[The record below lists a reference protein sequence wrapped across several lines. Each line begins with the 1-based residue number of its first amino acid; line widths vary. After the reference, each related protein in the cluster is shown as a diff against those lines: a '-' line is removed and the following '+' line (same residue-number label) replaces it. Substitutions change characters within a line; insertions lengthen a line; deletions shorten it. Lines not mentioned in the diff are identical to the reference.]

1 MKKLKKALLIILVL
15 LLLVGIVCITVSAFL
30 GAHPQEIA
38 VAIFRQIAASI
49 GIDRLGFTPQL

>member
-15 LLLVGIVCITVSAFL
+15 LFLVGMVCITVSAFL

-38 VAIFRQIAASI
+38 LAIFRQIAAFI
-49 GIDRLGFTPQL
+49 GINRLGFTPQL